1 MSSETLHFEAEVS
14 RLLDIVANAL
24 YSDKQIFLRELI
36 SNASDACDKLRYD
49 ALTQADLLSDG
60 ESELSLKLIP
70 DAEAKT
76 LTLKDNGIGMSREDL
91 ISNLGTI
98 AKSGTAAFMAQM
110 AEQKQQEES
119 GNNPSLI
126 GQFGVG
132 FYSAF
137 MVADKVTVTTRRAG
151 ESEGWVWT
159 SDGRSGYT
167 IDATQTAERGA
178 EITLYLKEDQQE
190 YLESQR
196 LEHIIKRYS
205 DHISLPIQLVEKDQ
219 EPRTLNEASA
229 LWTRS
234 KSDITEAQYTEFYHH
249 ISHGM
254 DIPFD
259 HLHFRVEGMIEY
271 TGLLYIPTSRP
282 YDLFHPDRKN
292 SVKLYVR
299 KVFITDDCQEL
310 IPSYLRFLRG
320 VIDTEDLPLNVSRE
334 LLQSDRRLTKI
345 RTGVT
350 KKVIDY
356 LVKKAKD
363 DPKEYIAFFDTF
375 GAVLKEGL
383 YEDQTQRDNLLKLT
397 RFKSVN
403 QDGWTSFEDYKA
415 AMPEGQEA
423 IYYIIASDEETARRS
438 PQVEGFKAKGVDV
451 LIMTDAVDDFWVSSV
466 PDVLELP
473 LKSVTRGG
481 ADLNKVASKEGATAD
496 DDAEEKVEN
505 ATAIDSLLAMMKTTL
520 QDQVKDVRRS
530 NRLTESP
537 VCLVA
542 DEGDMDMQMERLLRA
557 HQQLEAGAKRILEIN
572 ATHDTVQKIADTWRS
587 AQADDQ
593 KQIVEDAVWTLLDQ
607 ALIMEGEPV
616 SNPTD
621 FVQRLSKLVARGLS

>member
-49 ALTQADLLSDG
+49 ALTNPDLLADG
-60 ESELSLKLIP
+60 SGELRLSLIP
-70 DAEAKT
+70 DMDAKT

-91 ISNLGTI
+91 INNLGTI

-110 AEQKQQEES
+110 AEQKKEEEA
-119 GNNPSLI
+119 GKQPSLI

-137 MVADKVTVTTRRAG
+137 MVADKVTVTTRHAG
-151 ESEGWVWT
+151 DDAGWIWE
-159 SDGRSGYT
+159 SDGKSGYT
-167 IDATQTAERGA
+167 INPVETADRGA
-178 EITLYLKEDQQE
+178 EITLYLKEDQQDF
-190 YLESQR
+190 LETAR
-196 LEHIIKRYS
+196 LEQIVKRYS
-205 DHISLPIQLVEKDQ
+205 DHISLPIDLIEKDQ
-219 EPRTLNEASA
+219 EPRTLNAASA
-229 LWTRS
+229 LWTRP
-234 KSDITEAQYTEFYHH
+234 KSEITEEQYTEFYHH
-249 ISHGM
+249 VSHGF

-259 HLHFRVEGMIEY
+259 HLHFRVEGMMEY

-282 YDLFHPDRKN
+282 YDLFHPDRK
-292 SVKLYVR
+292 SAVKLYVR

-320 VIDTEDLPLNVSRE
+320 VVDTEDLPLNVSRE
-334 LLQSDRRLTKI
+334 LLQNDRRLTKI
-345 RTGVT
+345 RSGVT
-350 KKVIDY
+350 KKVLDY
-356 LVKKAKD
+356 LTKKAKD

-383 YEDQTQRDNLLKLT
+383 YEDQAQRETLLSLS
-397 RFKSVN
+397 RFKSVS
-403 QDGWTSFEDYKA
+403 QEGWTSFADYKD
-415 AMPEGQEA
+415 AMPEGQDA
-423 IYYIIASDEETARRS
+423 IYYIIAADEDTARRS
-438 PQVEGFKAKGVDV
+438 PQVEGFTAKGVNV
-451 LIMTDAVDDFWVSSV
+451 LIMTDAVDDFWVSSIA
-466 PDVLELP
+466 DVLDLP

-481 ADLNKVASKEGATAD
+481 ADLDKVAKKKD
-496 DDAEEKVEN
+496 DSQPEEEKVEN
-505 ATAIDSLLAMMKTTL
+505 TTAIDSLLAMMKQTL
-520 QDQVKDVRRS
+520 EGQVKDVRRS
-530 NRLTESP
+530 DRLTQSP

-557 HQQLEAGAKRILEIN
+557 HQQVENGAKRILEIN
-572 ATHDTVQKIADTWRS
+572 PTHDAVQKIAESWRA
-587 AQADDQ
+587 AQDDSQ
-593 KQIVEDAVWTLLDQ
+593 KDIVKDAVWTLLDQ

-621 FVQRLSKLVARGLS
+621 FVQRLSKLMARGLS

>member
-49 ALTQADLLSDG
+49 ALTNPDLLADG
-60 ESELSLKLIP
+60 SGELRLSLIP
-70 DAEAKT
+70 DMDAKT

-91 ISNLGTI
+91 INNLGTI

-110 AEQKQQEES
+110 AEQKKEEEA
-119 GNNPSLI
+119 GKQPSLI

-137 MVADKVTVTTRRAG
+137 MVADKVTVTTRHAG
-151 ESEGWVWT
+151 DDAGWIWE
-159 SDGRSGYT
+159 SDGKSGYT
-167 IDATQTAERGA
+167 INPVETADRGA

-190 YLESQR
+190 FLETAR
-196 LEHIIKRYS
+196 LEQIVKRYS
-205 DHISLPIQLVEKDQ
+205 DHISLPIDLIEKDQ
-219 EPRTLNEASA
+219 DPRTLNAASA
-229 LWTRS
+229 LWTRP
-234 KSDITEAQYTEFYHH
+234 KSEITEEQYTEFYHH
-249 ISHGM
+249 VSHGF

-259 HLHFRVEGMIEY
+259 HLHFRVEGMMEY

-282 YDLFHPDRKN
+282 YDLFHPDRK
-292 SVKLYVR
+292 SAVKLYVR

-320 VIDTEDLPLNVSRE
+320 VVDTEDLPLNVSRE
-334 LLQSDRRLTKI
+334 LLQNDRRLTKI
-345 RTGVT
+345 RSGVT
-350 KKVIDY
+350 KKVLDY
-356 LVKKAKD
+356 LTKKAKD

-383 YEDQTQRDNLLKLT
+383 YEDQAQRETLLSLS
-397 RFKSVN
+397 RFKSVS
-403 QDGWTSFEDYKA
+403 QEGWTSFADYKD

-423 IYYIIASDEETARRS
+423 IYYIIAADEDTARRS
-438 PQVEGFKAKGVDV
+438 PQVEGFTAKGVNV

-466 PDVLELP
+466 ANVLDLP

-481 ADLNKVASKEGATAD
+481 ADLDKVAKKED
-496 DDAEEKVEN
+496 DNAPEAEKVEN
-505 ATAIDSLLAMMKTTL
+505 TTAIDSLLAMMKQTL
-520 QDQVKDVRRS
+520 EGQVKDVRRS
-530 NRLTESP
+530 DRLTQSP

-557 HQQLEAGAKRILEIN
+557 HQQVENGAKRILEIN
-572 ATHDTVQKIADTWRS
+572 PTHDAVQKIAESWRS
-587 AQADDQ
+587 AQDDSQ
-593 KQIVEDAVWTLLDQ
+593 KDIVKDAVWTLLDQ

-621 FVQRLSKLVARGLS
+621 FVQRLSKLMARGLS

>member
-49 ALTQADLLSDG
+49 ALTNPDLLADG
-60 ESELSLKLIP
+60 SGELRLSLIP
-70 DAEAKT
+70 DMDAKT

-91 ISNLGTI
+91 INNLGTI

-110 AEQKQQEES
+110 AEQKKEEEA
-119 GNNPSLI
+119 GKQPSLI

-137 MVADKVTVTTRRAG
+137 MVADKVTVTTRHAG
-151 ESEGWVWT
+151 DDAGWIWE
-159 SDGRSGYT
+159 SDGKSGYT
-167 IDATQTAERGA
+167 INPVETADRGA
-178 EITLYLKEDQQE
+178 EITLYLKEDQQDF
-190 YLESQR
+190 LETAR
-196 LEHIIKRYS
+196 LEQIVKRYS
-205 DHISLPIQLVEKDQ
+205 DHISLPIDLIEKDQ
-219 EPRTLNEASA
+219 DPRTLNAASA
-229 LWTRS
+229 LWTRP
-234 KSDITEAQYTEFYHH
+234 KSEITEEQYTEFYHH
-249 ISHGM
+249 VSHGF

-259 HLHFRVEGMIEY
+259 HLHFRVEGMMEY

-282 YDLFHPDRKN
+282 YDLFHPDRK
-292 SVKLYVR
+292 SAVKLYVR

-320 VIDTEDLPLNVSRE
+320 VVDTEDLPLNVSRE
-334 LLQSDRRLTKI
+334 LLQNDRRLTKI
-345 RTGVT
+345 RSGVT
-350 KKVIDY
+350 KKVLDY
-356 LVKKAKD
+356 LTKKAKD

-383 YEDQTQRDNLLKLT
+383 YEDQAQRETLLSLS
-397 RFKSVN
+397 RFKSVS
-403 QDGWTSFEDYKA
+403 QEGWTSFADYKD

-423 IYYIIASDEETARRS
+423 IYYIIAADEDTARRS
-438 PQVEGFKAKGVDV
+438 PQVEGFTAKGVNV

-466 PDVLELP
+466 ANVLDLP

-481 ADLNKVASKEGATAD
+481 ADLDKVAKKED
-496 DDAEEKVEN
+496 DSAPEAEKVEN
-505 ATAIDSLLAMMKTTL
+505 TTAIDSLLAMMKQTL
-520 QDQVKDVRRS
+520 EGQVKDVRRS
-530 NRLTESP
+530 DRLTQSP

-557 HQQLEAGAKRILEIN
+557 HQQVENGAKRILEIN
-572 ATHDTVQKIADTWRS
+572 PTHDAVQKIAESWRA
-587 AQADDQ
+587 AQDDSQ
-593 KQIVEDAVWTLLDQ
+593 KDIVKDAVWTLLDQ

-621 FVQRLSKLVARGLS
+621 FVQRLSKLMARGLS

>member
-49 ALTQADLLSDG
+49 ALTNPDLLADG
-60 ESELSLKLIP
+60 SGELRLSLIP
-70 DAEAKT
+70 DMDAKT

-91 ISNLGTI
+91 INNLGTI

-110 AEQKQQEES
+110 AEQKKEEEA
-119 GNNPSLI
+119 GKQPSLI

-137 MVADKVTVTTRRAG
+137 MVADKVTVTTRHAG
-151 ESEGWVWT
+151 DDAGWIWE
-159 SDGRSGYT
+159 SDGKSGYT
-167 IDATQTAERGA
+167 INPVDTADRGA

-190 YLESQR
+190 FLETAR
-196 LEHIIKRYS
+196 LEQIVKRYS
-205 DHISLPIQLVEKDQ
+205 DHISLPIDLIEKDQ
-219 EPRTLNEASA
+219 DPRTLNAASA
-229 LWTRS
+229 LWTRP
-234 KSDITEAQYTEFYHH
+234 KSEITEEQYTEFYHH
-249 ISHGM
+249 VSHGF

-259 HLHFRVEGMIEY
+259 HLHFRVEGMMEY

-282 YDLFHPDRKN
+282 YDLFHPDRK
-292 SVKLYVR
+292 SAVKLYVR

-320 VIDTEDLPLNVSRE
+320 VVDTEDLPLNVSRE
-334 LLQSDRRLTKI
+334 LLQNDRRLTKI
-345 RTGVT
+345 RSGVT
-350 KKVIDY
+350 KKVLDY
-356 LVKKAKD
+356 LTKKAKD

-383 YEDQTQRDNLLKLT
+383 YEDQAQRETLLSLS
-397 RFKSVN
+397 RFKSVS
-403 QDGWTSFEDYKA
+403 QEGWTSFADYKD

-423 IYYIIASDEETARRS
+423 IYYIIAADEDTARRS
-438 PQVEGFKAKGVDV
+438 PQVEGFTAKGVNV

-466 PDVLELP
+466 ANVLDLP

-481 ADLNKVASKEGATAD
+481 ADLDKVAKKED
-496 DDAEEKVEN
+496 DNAPEAEKVEN
-505 ATAIDSLLAMMKTTL
+505 TTAIDSLLAMMKQTL
-520 QDQVKDVRRS
+520 EGQVKDVRRS
-530 NRLTESP
+530 DRLTQSP

-557 HQQLEAGAKRILEIN
+557 HQQVENGAKRILEIN
-572 ATHDTVQKIADTWRS
+572 PTHDAVQKIAESWRA
-587 AQADDQ
+587 AQDDSQ
-593 KQIVEDAVWTLLDQ
+593 KDIVKDAVWTLLDQ

-621 FVQRLSKLVARGLS
+621 FVQRLSKLMARGLS

>member
-49 ALTQADLLSDG
+49 ALTNPDLLADG
-60 ESELSLKLIP
+60 SGEVRLSLIP
-70 DAEAKT
+70 DLDAKT

-110 AEQKQQEES
+110 AEQKKEEEA
-119 GNNPSLI
+119 GKQPSLI

-137 MVADKVTVTTRRAG
+137 MVADKVTVTTRNAG
-151 ESEGWVWT
+151 DDKGWIWE
-159 SDGRSGYT
+159 SDGKSGYT
-167 IDATQTAERGA
+167 INPMDSADRGA

-190 YLESQR
+190 FLETAR
-196 LEHIIKRYS
+196 LEQIVKRYS
-205 DHISLPIQLVEKDQ
+205 DHISLPIDLIEKDQ
-219 EPRTLNEASA
+219 EPRTLNAASA
-229 LWTRS
+229 LWTRP
-234 KSDITEAQYTEFYHH
+234 KSEITEEQYTEFYNHV
-249 ISHGM
+249 SHGF

-259 HLHFRVEGMIEY
+259 HLHFRVEGMMEY

-282 YDLFHPDRKN
+282 YDLFHPDRK
-292 SVKLYVR
+292 SAVKLYVR

-320 VIDTEDLPLNVSRE
+320 VVDTEDLPLNVSRE
-334 LLQSDRRLTKI
+334 LLQNDRRLTKI
-345 RTGVT
+345 RSGVT
-350 KKVIDY
+350 KKVLDY
-356 LVKKAKD
+356 LTKKAKD

-383 YEDQTQRDNLLKLT
+383 YEDQAQRETLLSLT
-397 RFKSVN
+397 RFKSVS
-403 QDGWTSFEDYKA
+403 QKGWTSFADYKD
-415 AMPEGQEA
+415 AMPEGQDA
-423 IYYIIASDEETARRS
+423 IYYIIAADEDTARRS
-438 PQVEGFKAKGVDV
+438 PQVEGFTAKGVNV
-451 LIMTDAVDDFWVSSV
+451 LIMTDAVDDFWVSSIA
-466 PDVLELP
+466 DVLDLP

-481 ADLNKVASKEGATAD
+481 ADLDKVAKKED
-496 DDAEEKVEN
+496 DSQPEEEKVEN
-505 ATAIDSLLAMMKTTL
+505 TTAIDSLLAMMKQTL
-520 QDQVKDVRRS
+520 DGQVKDVRRS
-530 NRLTESP
+530 DRLTQSP

-557 HQQLEAGAKRILEIN
+557 HQQVENGAKRILEIN
-572 ATHDTVQKIADTWRS
+572 PTHDAVQKIAESWRS
-587 AQADDQ
+587 AQDDSQ
-593 KQIVEDAVWTLLDQ
+593 KDIVKDAVWTLLDQ

-621 FVQRLSKLVARGLS
+621 FVQRLSKLMARGLS